1 MLRPDQNT
9 KESRKGQSMNL
20 PDLLQLSGGYW
31 STCTLHAGVKL
42 DIFTCLT
49 DSAMTT
55 PELARQLSA
64 DERGLGMLLHALTA
78 LELLHKEENTFRSTA
93 FSATYLSKKS
103 DSYMGHI
110 IMHHHHLVEGWSRL
124 DEAVL
129 RGEPVRQ
136 RLSHE
141 ALERERESFLMGMF
155 NLASLNAPRIAS
167 ALELS
172 GHRRMLDL
180 AGGPGTY
187 AIHFC
192 LHNPDLTAVV
202 YDLPTTRPFAEQTI
216 RHFGLSERITFQAGD
231 VLSDRFGT
239 GYDLVWISHLLHS
252 ESPADSATVVAKAA
266 ESLADGGRL
275 LIQEF
280 ILDNT
285 KTAPLFP
292 ALFSLNMLLGTRAGQ
307 SYTQQE
313 LVTLMNAAGL
323 CEVSKLS
330 LDLPNGAGV
339 MTGTACR

>member
-1 MLRPDQNT
+1 
-9 KESRKGQSMNL
+9 MNL
-20 PDLLQLSGGYW
+20 PDLLQLSGSYW

-42 DIFTCLT
+42 DIFTCLA

-55 PELARQLSA
+55 AELARQLTA
-64 DERGLGMLLHALTA
+64 DERGLEMLLHALTA
-78 LELLHKEENTFRSTA
+78 LELLHKEAGRFRATT

-103 DSYMGHI
+103 ASYMGHI

-124 DEAVL
+124 DEAVIQ
-129 RGEPVRQ
+129 GEPVRQ
-136 RLSHE
+136 SLSHE
-141 ALERERESFLMGMF
+141 AAERERESFLMGMF
-155 NLASLNAPRIAS
+155 NLASLNAPRIAA
-167 ALELS
+167 ALELG

-180 AGGPGTY
+180 AGGPGSY

-231 VLSDRFGT
+231 VLTGQLDS

-252 ESPADSATVVAKAA
+252 ESPADSAAIVAKAA
-266 ESLADGGRL
+266 ASLADGGRL

-280 ILDNT
+280 ILDDT

-313 LVTLMNAAGL
+313 LGQLMNAAGL
-323 CEVSKLS
+323 CQVSRLS

>member
-1 MLRPDQNT
+1 
-9 KESRKGQSMNL
+9 MNL
-20 PDLLQLSGGYW
+20 PDLLQLSGSYW

-42 DIFTCLT
+42 DIFTWLA
-49 DSAMTT
+49 DSPMTT
-55 PELARQLSA
+55 AELAQQLAA
-64 DERGLGMLLHALTA
+64 DERGLEMLLHALTA
-78 LELLHKEENTFRSTA
+78 LELLHKETGKFRLTT

-103 DSYMGHI
+103 ASYMGHI
-110 IMHHHHLVEGWSRL
+110 IMHHHHLVESWSRL
-124 DEAVL
+124 DEAVIQ
-129 RGEPVRQ
+129 GEPVRQ
-136 RLSHE
+136 SLSHE
-141 ALERERESFLMGMF
+141 AAERERESFLMGMF
-155 NLASLNAPRIAS
+155 NLASLNAPRIAA
-167 ALELS
+167 ALELG

-180 AGGPGTY
+180 AGGPGSY

-216 RHFGLSERITFQAGD
+216 QHFGLSERISFQAGD
-231 VLSDRFGT
+231 VLTGQLDS

-252 ESPADSATVVAKAA
+252 ESPADSAVIVAKAA
-266 ESLADGGRL
+266 ESLADGGQL

-280 ILDNT
+280 ILDDT

-292 ALFSLNMLLGTRAGQ
+292 ALFSLNMLLGTRSGQ

-313 LVTLMNAAGL
+313 LVTLMQTAGL
-323 CEVSKLS
+323 CEVRRLP

>member
-1 MLRPDQNT
+1 
-9 KESRKGQSMNL
+9 MNL

-31 STCTLHAGVKL
+31 NSCTLHAGVKL
-42 DIFTCLT
+42 DIFTSLA
-49 DSAMTT
+49 DSPMTT

-78 LELLHKEENTFRSTA
+78 LELLHKEADTFRPTA

-103 DSYMGHI
+103 ASYMGHI

-129 RGEPVRQ
+129 HGEPVRQ

-141 ALERERESFLMGMF
+141 AADRERESFLMGMF
-155 NLASLNAPRIAS
+155 NLASLNAPRIAA
-167 ALELS
+167 ALELN
-172 GHRRMLDL
+172 GHHRMLDL

-192 LHNPDLTAVV
+192 LHNPDLSAVV

-216 RHFGLSERITFQAGD
+216 QHFGLSGRITFQAGD
-231 VLSDRFGT
+231 LLTDQLGT

-252 ESPADSATVVAKAA
+252 ESPADSAAVVTKAA
-266 ESLADGGRL
+266 ESLVDGGRL

-280 ILDNT
+280 ILDDT

-292 ALFSLNMLLGTRAGQ
+292 ALFSLNMLLATRAGQ
-307 SYTQQE
+307 SYTEQE
-313 LVTLMNAAGL
+313 LVTLMNTAGL
-323 CEVSKLS
+323 CKVSRLP

-339 MTGTACR
+339 MTGIACR